1 MSEPYRKLIR
11 AIRRRMFEN
20 GMNIRMTAEAL
31 GTHQVTLGR
40 YLNFRVSM
48 PVELLIKA
56 IYYFDIDLC
65 AVLGIA
71 HEGEN
76 A

>member
-1 MSEPYRKLIR
+1 MSEPYRKVIR

-31 GTHQVTLGR
+31 GTHQITLGR
-40 YLNFRVSM
+40 YLNLRVSM
-48 PVELLIKA
+48 PAELLIKA

-65 AVLGIA
+65 TVLGIP
-71 HEGEN
+71 HEVVV
-76 A
+76 